1 MNNKRLR
8 NSGIINSKSLIND
21 NKQKQIKKK
30 NRTTTMNQLKM
41 TTDQ

>member
-21 NKQKQIKKK
+21 NKQKQIKK

>member
-30 NRTTTMNQLKM
+30 TEQL
-41 TTDQ
+41 Q

>member
-30 NRTTTMNQLKM
+30 KQNNYNESTKN
-41 TTDQ
+41 DD

>member
-30 NRTTTMNQLKM
+30 QNKYNESTKN
-41 TTDQ
+41 DD